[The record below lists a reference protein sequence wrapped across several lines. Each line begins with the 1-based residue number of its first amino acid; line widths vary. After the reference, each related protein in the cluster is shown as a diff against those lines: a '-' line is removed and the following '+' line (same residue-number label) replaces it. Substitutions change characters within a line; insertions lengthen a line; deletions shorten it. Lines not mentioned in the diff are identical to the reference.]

1 MHYCGDFR
9 TSYEKD
15 MEILQTP
22 ATKLCVAAFLAF
34 LLVLPFLVKGEY
46 LWISMQIV
54 IAVVG
59 AVGLNILTG
68 FTGQISL
75 GQGAFLGVGAYTS
88 AFVTA
93 KMGLPFWVGVPAAG
107 IVTAVAGMLFGIPS
121 LRLKGLYLA
130 IATLASQFILEWVF
144 LRWEPVTGGS
154 YGIVVPRPSVGG
166 YVFESDRS
174 YFYVVLVI
182 AVLMVLFAVNLVRT
196 RTGRAFMSVRD
207 HYISA
212 EVMGINLFKYRILS
226 FAVSSFYAGVAGA
239 LYGHSLKFVSS
250 EQFGIGVSVTY
261 LAMIIIGGLGSI
273 LGSIY
278 GAVFMILLP
287 QVITVLTNWLGASY
301 PNIEQ
306 VVIALEQG
314 IFGAIIILFLIFEPD
329 GLAHRW
335 KMIKTYWKLTRFPI
349 DSTGKIIL
357 EVAVMKKS
365 VRVLAVAAC
374 MMWRRSPSCRR
385 RTSRWGHLA
394 DPDGTDGD
402 VGKPY
407 AEGVAGLQGIR
418 QRPWRESTK
427 EDRHADVRHAYD
439 KNKAINRTRS
449 TRKRRWSRSQG
460 WGTGDTEAL
469 VGS

>member
-22 ATKLCVAAFLAF
+22 VTKLCVAGFVLFLF
-34 LLVLPFLVKGEY
+34 VWPLLIKGEY
-46 LWISMQIV
+46 LWITMQII

-88 AFVTA
+88 AYFTA

-107 IVTAVAGMLFGIPS
+107 VVTAFAGMIFGIPS

-130 IATLASQFILEWVF
+130 IATLASQFILEWIF
-144 LRWEPVTGGS
+144 LRWETVTGGS
-154 YGIVVPRPSVGG
+154 YGIVVPRPSIGG

-174 YFYVVLVI
+174 YYYVVLVI
-182 AVLMVLFAVNLVRT
+182 AILMVLFAVNLVRT

-212 EVMGINLFKYRILS
+212 EIMGINLFKYRILS

-239 LYGHSLKFVSS
+239 LFGHSLKFVSS

-261 LAMIIIGGLGSI
+261 LAMIIIGGMGSI

-287 QVITVLTNWLGASY
+287 QVITGMTNTLGASY

-306 VVIALEQG
+306 IVIALEQG

-335 KMIKTYWKLTRFPI
+335 KMIKAYWKLYPF
-349 DSTGKIIL
+349 S
-357 EVAVMKKS
+357 
-365 VRVLAVAAC
+365 
-374 MMWRRSPSCRR
+374 
-385 RTSRWGHLA
+385 
-394 DPDGTDGD
+394 
-402 VGKPY
+402 Y
-407 AEGVAGLQGIR
+407 
-418 QRPWRESTK
+418 
-427 EDRHADVRHAYD
+427 
-439 KNKAINRTRS
+439 
-449 TRKRRWSRSQG
+449 
-460 WGTGDTEAL
+460 
-469 VGS
+469 